1 MLYKR
6 SFNKNNIGET
16 LIFENQYIQER
27 IKKTEKL
34 REEGINPYPNQVQKG
49 TPSKQFLEECAYI
62 KEQDADEKKDDSKTY
77 SLTGRIKFI
86 RIMGKAAFAK
96 IEDAEGLVQIYYN
109 RDELPE
115 GFYNT
120 VAKKLFEVGDIIEAT
135 GYPFVTQTGE
145 LTLHCKEMRIVSKSI
160 SPLPEK
166 FHGLQDHELRY
177 RQRYLDMIMNPE
189 VKENFVMRSKIVS
202 LVRRFFE
209 EKQFLEVET
218 PMMHPIP
225 GGANAKPFVTHHNA
239 LDVERYL
246 RIAPELYLKR
256 LIVGGMEAVFEI
268 NRNFRNEGMDH
279 THNPEFTMIEFYW
292 AYKTYIELM
301 EITEELFDYLFD
313 NLGLERKLPY
323 GDLEIDFATPFAKVP
338 YIESLTSIGGV
349 PADVATDKEKAFAY
363 LAEHNVK
370 VDSNLTL
377 GYLQAELF
385 DEFVEGKL
393 INPTYITDFPVD
405 ISPLARRSDDNPDIA
420 ERFELFMAGKEIA
433 NGFSELNDP
442 IDQYE
447 RFKGQ
452 VDAKE
457 ATGDDEAM
465 HMDTDY
471 VKALSYGMTPTA
483 GEGIG
488 IDRLVMMLTNQHSI
502 RDVLLFPAMK
512 PEAPRPELA
521 PICAV
526 ENKCKKCGN
535 ENLEE
540 LKPAKKGKGM
550 FCIDVAACK
559 KRVQEK

>member
-1 MLYKR
+1 M
-6 SFNKNNIGET
+6 
-16 LIFENQYIQER
+16 
-27 IKKTEKL
+27 
-34 REEGINPYPNQVQKG
+34 
-49 TPSKQFLEECAYI
+49 
-62 KEQDADEKKDDSKTY
+62 
-77 SLTGRIKFI
+77 
-86 RIMGKAAFAK
+86 
-96 IEDAEGLVQIYYN
+96 
-109 RDELPE
+109 
-115 GFYNT
+115 
-120 VAKKLFEVGDIIEAT
+120 
-135 GYPFVTQTGE
+135 
-145 LTLHCKEMRIVSKSI
+145 
-160 SPLPEK
+160 
-166 FHGLQDHELRY
+166 
-177 RQRYLDMIMNPE
+177 
-189 VKENFVMRSKIVS
+189 
-202 LVRRFFE
+202 VRRFFE
-209 EKQFLEVET
+209 EKAFLEVET

-225 GGANAKPFVTHHNA
+225 GGANAKPFITHHNA

-268 NRNFRNEGMDH
+268 NRNFRNEGMDQ

-323 GDLEIDFATPFAKVP
+323 GEVEIDFATPFAKIP

-349 PADVATDKEKAFAY
+349 PVDVATDKEKALAY
-363 LAEHNVK
+363 LKEHNVK
-370 VDSNLTL
+370 VAPNLTL

-393 INPTYITDFPVD
+393 INPTFITDFPVD

-512 PEAPRPELA
+512 PEVPREELA
-521 PICAV
+521 PICEV

-535 ENLEE
+535 ENIDE

-559 KRVQEK
+559 QRMQEKH

>member
-1 MLYKR
+1 M
-6 SFNKNNIGET
+6 
-16 LIFENQYIQER
+16 IFENQYIQER
-27 IKKTEKL
+27 IKKAEKL
-34 REEGINPYPNQVQKG
+34 REEGINPYPNQIKKG
-49 TPSKQFLEECAYI
+49 TPSTEFLAECAYI
-62 KEQDADEKKDDSKTY
+62 KEQDADEKKDESKSY
-77 SLTGRIKFI
+77 SLTGRLKFI

-96 IEDAEGLVQIYYN
+96 LEDAEGLVQIYYN

-120 VAKKLFEVGDIIEAT
+120 IAKKLFEVGDIIEAT

-145 LTLHCKEMRIVSKSI
+145 ITLHCKQMKIVSKAI

-166 FHGLQDHELRY
+166 FHGLQDQELRY

-209 EKQFLEVET
+209 EKTFLEVET

-225 GGANAKPFVTHHNA
+225 GGANAKPFITHHNA

-292 AYKTYIELM
+292 AYKTYTDLM
-301 EITEELFDYLFD
+301 EITEELFDYLFEH
-313 NLGLERKLPY
+313 LGLERKLPY
-323 GDLEIDFATPFAKVP
+323 GDLEIDFSTPFAKIP
-338 YIESLTSIGGV
+338 YIESLTTIGGV
-349 PADVATDKEKAFAY
+349 PAEVATDKEKALGY
-363 LAEHNVK
+363 LTEHNVK
-370 VDSNLTL
+370 VDPNLTL

-385 DEFVEGKL
+385 DEFVEDKL

-405 ISPLARRSDDNPDIA
+405 ISPLARRSDANPDIA

-457 ATGDDEAM
+457 ATNDDEAM

-488 IDRLVMMLTNQHSI
+488 IDRLVMMLTDQHSI

-512 PEAPRPELA
+512 PEVPRPEMQPL
-521 PICAV
+521 CDV
-526 ENKCKKCGN
+526 ESLCKKCGHDVA
-535 ENLEE
+535 EE

-559 KRVQEK
+559 QRSAAK

>member
-1 MLYKR
+1 M
-6 SFNKNNIGET
+6 
-16 LIFENQYIQER
+16 IFDNQYIQER
-27 IKKTEKL
+27 IKKTDRL

-49 TPSKQFLEECAYI
+49 TPSTQFLHECAYI
-62 KEQDADEKKDDSKTY
+62 KDIDADEKKDDSKTY
-77 SLTGRIKFI
+77 SLTGRLKFI

-115 GFYNT
+115 GFYNNI
-120 VAKKLFEVGDIIEAT
+120 AKKLFEVGDIIEAT

-145 LTLHCKEMRIVSKSI
+145 LTLHCKQMRIVSKAI

-189 VKENFVMRSKIVS
+189 VKKNFVMRSKIVS

-209 EKQFLEVET
+209 DKAFLEVET

-225 GGANAKPFVTHHNA
+225 GGANAKPFITHHNA

-301 EITEELFDYLFD
+301 EITEALFDYLFD
-313 NLGLERKLPY
+313 NLGFERKLPY
-323 GDLEIDFATPFAKVP
+323 GEAEINFTTPFAKIP

-349 PADVATDKEKAFAY
+349 PQDVAINKEKALAY
-363 LAEHNVK
+363 LAEHHVK
-370 VDSNLTL
+370 VDPSLTL

-385 DEFVEGKL
+385 DEFVESKL
-393 INPTYITDFPVD
+393 INPTFITDFPID
-405 ISPLARRSDDNPDIA
+405 ISPLARRSDENPDIA

-512 PEAPRPELA
+512 PEVPREELA
-521 PICAV
+521 PICEV
-526 ENKCKKCGN
+526 VHKCKKCGN
-535 ENLEE
+535 ENMDE
-540 LKPAKKGKGM
+540 LKPAKKGNGM
-550 FCIDVAACK
+550 FCIDVVACK
-559 KRVQEK
+559 KRIQEKS

>member
-1 MLYKR
+1 
-6 SFNKNNIGET
+6 
-16 LIFENQYIQER
+16 LIFESQYIQER
-27 IKKTEKL
+27 IKKGEAL
-34 REEGINPYPNQVQKG
+34 REEGINPYPNQIKKG
-49 TPSKQFLEECAYI
+49 TPSTEFLSACEYI
-62 KEQDADEKKDDSKTY
+62 QAFESEEKKDETVSYT
-77 SLTGRIKFI
+77 LTGRIKFI

-96 IEDAEGLVQIYYN
+96 IEDSHGLVQVYYN
-109 RDELPE
+109 RDDLPE
-115 GFYNT
+115 GYYNKI
-120 VAKKLFEVGDIIEAT
+120 KKLIEVGDIVLAE
-135 GYPFVTQTGE
+135 GFPFVTQTGE
-145 LTLHCKEMRIVSKSI
+145 ITLHCKRFEIVTKAI

-177 RQRYLDMIMNPE
+177 RQRYLDMIVNPE
-189 VKENFVMRSKIVS
+189 VKDIFVMRSKIVS

-209 EKQFLEVET
+209 DREFLEVET

-225 GGANAKPFVTHHNA
+225 GGANARPFITHHNA
-239 LDVERYL
+239 LGIDRYL

-292 AYKTYIELM
+292 AYHTYHDLM
-301 EITEELFDYLFD
+301 DITQDLFDDLF
-313 NLGLERKLPY
+313 LKLSLPKLLPY
-323 GDLEIDFATPFAKVP
+323 GEAIIDFTAPFARVA
-338 YIESLTSIGGV
+338 YLEALTTIGGV
-349 PADVATDKEKAFAY
+349 PSEVVTDRAKALDY
-363 LAEHNVK
+363 LKAHHVK
-370 VDSNLTL
+370 VGENLSL

-385 DEFVEGKL
+385 DAFVESKL
-393 INPTYITDFPVD
+393 MNPTFITDFPID
-405 ISPLARRSDDNPDIA
+405 ISPLARRSDTNPDIA
-420 ERFELFMAGKEIA
+420 ERFELFIAGKEIA

-447 RFKGQ
+447 RFKAQ
-452 VDAKE
+452 VDTKD

-488 IDRLVMMLTNQHSI
+488 IDRLIMMLTNQHSI

-512 PEAPRPELA
+512 PEAPKA
-521 PICAV
+521 PIITD

-535 ENLEE
+535 ENQEE
-540 LKPAKKGKGM
+540 LKPAKNGKGF
-550 FCIDVAACK
+550 FCADVNECK
-559 KRVQEK
+559 KRVTQKG

>member
-1 MLYKR
+1 VRVVKKKHNTR
-6 SFNKNNIGET
+6 GAK
-16 LIFENQYIQER
+16 LIFEDQYIQER
-27 IKKTEKL
+27 IKKTQKL
-34 REEGINPYPNQVQKG
+34 REEGINPYPNQVLKG
-49 TPSKQFLEECAYI
+49 TPSTKFLEECQYI
-62 KEQDADEKKDDSKTY
+62 TEQDADEKKDESKSYT
-77 SLTGRIKFI
+77 LTGRLKFI

-96 IEDAEGLVQIYYN
+96 LEDADGLVQIYYN

-115 GFYNT
+115 GFYNNI
-120 VAKKLFEVGDIIEAT
+120 AKKLFEVGDIIEAK

-145 LTLHCKEMRIVSKSI
+145 ITLHCKEMRIVSKAI
-160 SPLPEK
+160 SLLPEK
-166 FHGLQDHELRY
+166 FNGLKDHELRY
-177 RQRYLDMIMNPE
+177 RHRYLDMIMNPE
-189 VKENFVMRSKIVS
+189 VKKNFEMRSKIVS
-202 LVRRFFE
+202 LIRRFFE
-209 EKQFLEVET
+209 DKNFLEVET

-301 EITEELFDYLFD
+301 EISEELFDYLFD
-313 NLGLERKLPY
+313 NLKLDRKLPY
-323 GDLEIDFATPFAKVP
+323 GELEIDFSTPFAKVP

-349 PADVATDKEKAFAY
+349 PEDVANSKEKALTY
-363 LAEHNVK
+363 LAQNGVK
-370 VDSNLTL
+370 VDPNLTL

-385 DEFVEGKL
+385 DEFVEAKL
-393 INPTYITDFPVD
+393 INPTFITDFPID
-405 ISPLARRSDDNPDIA
+405 ISPLARRSDENPDIA

-442 IDQYE
+442 IDQYN

-512 PEAPRPELA
+512 PEAVKVA
-521 PICAV
+521 KVTAQ
-526 ENKCKKCGN
+526 NKCKKCGN
-535 ENLEE
+535 ENMDE

-550 FCIDVAACK
+550 FCMDVAACK
-559 KRVQEK
+559 KRSNA